1 MVEYTDNQGVTF
13 ELPKLTTKLMA
24 EMSKVTQSGDIV
36 ETVKAKYGFVKLC
49 LPAEY
54 LKERLDGSKIDDIDL
69 VELAKV
75 YSEVANAYSA
85 PMFDANT
92 QGVTEQLDRIKPMVD
107 VAQSMA
113 NVAAANKNTRQVFKA
128 I

>member
-1 MVEYTDNQGVTF
+1 MVEYTDNQDVTF

-36 ETVKAKYGFVKLC
+36 ETVKAKYAFVKLC

-75 YSEVANAYSA
+75 YSDVANAYSD
-85 PMFDANT
+85 PMFEANT
-92 QGVTEQLDRIKPMVD
+92 QGVNEQLDRIKPMVD

-113 NVAAANKNTRQVFKA
+113 NVAAANKATRQVFKA

>member
-1 MVEYTDNQGVTF
+1 MVEYTDGQGITF

-75 YSEVANAYSA
+75 YSDVANAYSA

-92 QGVTEQLDRIKPMVD
+92 QGVNEQLDRIKPMVD

-113 NVAAANKNTRQVFKA
+113 SVAAANKNTRQVFKA

>member
-1 MVEYTDNQGVTF
+1 MVEYTDGQGITF
-13 ELPKLTTKLMA
+13 ELPKLTTKLIA

-36 ETVKAKYGFVKLC
+36 ETVKAKYAFVKLC

-54 LKERLDGSKIDDIDL
+54 LKERLDGSKIDDIDV

-75 YSEVANAYSA
+75 YSDVADAYSE
-85 PMFDANT
+85 PMFNANT

-113 NVAAANKNTRQVFKA
+113 NVAAANKATRQVFKA